1 MAHFAKLNSNN
12 IVEQVIVISN
22 NMLEDS
28 EGNEIEQIGIDFCK
42 TLYGSD
48 TIWVQTSYNANTRK
62 QYAGVGYTY
71 DSTNDVFIVPQPFA
85 SWTLDSNHDWQP
97 PTPMPTDGQPYQ
109 WNEDNQSWDVVTIP
123 ND

>member
-1 MAHFAKLNSNN
+1 MAHFAKLNLNN

-71 DSTNDVFIVPQPFA
+71 DSTKDKFITPQPFN
-85 SWTLDSNHDWQP
+85 SWSLNSNDDWQAP
-97 PTPMPTDGQPYQ
+97 VIMPDDNKIYD
-109 WNEDNQSWDVVTIP
+109 WNEENQTWDLVE
-123 ND
+123 

>member
-71 DSTNDVFIVPQPFA
+71 DSTKDKFLLPQPFN
-85 SWTLDSNHDWQP
+85 SWVLDSDDNWQP
-97 PTPMPTDGQPYQ
+97 PTPYPTDEQNYY
-109 WNEDNQSWDVVTIP
+109 WNEENLNWELITE
-123 ND
+123 